1 MAEVDCRQSS
11 GRKEGSDQVKRNYT
25 MTKAALKQR
34 RAAAKNRKSEGDM
47 TVARVS
53 VANRDFAT
61 INYGSVNRAITH
73 LREASA
79 ECNS

>member
-1 MAEVDCRQSS
+1 M
-11 GRKEGSDQVKRNYT
+11 KRNYT

-34 RAAAKNRKSEGDM
+34 RAAAKKRKTEGDM

>member
-1 MAEVDCRQSS
+1 M
-11 GRKEGSDQVKRNYT
+11 KRNYT
-25 MTKAALKQR
+25 MSKAALKQR
-34 RAAAKNRKSEGDM
+34 QVAAKRQKTEGAM

-53 VANRDFAT
+53 VANRDFAM

-79 ECNS
+79 ESNS

>member
-1 MAEVDCRQSS
+1 
-11 GRKEGSDQVKRNYT
+11 
-25 MTKAALKQR
+25 
-34 RAAAKNRKSEGDM
+34 M

>member
-11 GRKEGSDQVKRNYT
+11 GRKEWSDQVKRNYT

-34 RAAAKNRKSEGDM
+34 RAAAKKRKTEGDM

>member
-1 MAEVDCRQSS
+1 
-11 GRKEGSDQVKRNYT
+11 

-34 RAAAKNRKSEGDM
+34 RAAAKRQKTEGAM

-61 INYGSVNRAITH
+61 INYGSVNRAITR
-73 LREASA
+73 LREASS
-79 ECNS
+79 EGNS